1 VIRKKP
7 PTPNIATAAA
17 GVASEAP
24 VAGDPPD
31 PVRARNDDEYRC
43 YIYMWTE
50 RGRNAMSDDSETP
63 DSVSAT
69 VELVGEYEEI
79 ATILGR
85 TPGAMDELDPVSDD
99 MEAVL
104 EIVGR
109 TGGATKSRI
118 AEELPGDVTAD
129 FDADTVIHVLRVL
142 ELYELVT
149 LDGNT
154 WRPGPALTLE

>member
-1 VIRKKP
+1 
-7 PTPNIATAAA
+7 
-17 GVASEAP
+17 
-24 VAGDPPD
+24 
-31 PVRARNDDEYRC
+31 
-43 YIYMWTE
+43 
-50 RGRNAMSDDSETP
+50 MSDDSETP

-69 VELVGEYEEI
+69 VELEGKYDEI
-79 ATILGR
+79 AMILGR
-85 TPGAMDELDPVSDD
+85 TPGAMDELEPLTDD

-142 ELYELVT
+142 ELYELVR

-154 WRPGPALTLE
+154 WRPGPALTIE

>member
-1 VIRKKP
+1 
-7 PTPNIATAAA
+7 
-17 GVASEAP
+17 
-24 VAGDPPD
+24 
-31 PVRARNDDEYRC
+31 
-43 YIYMWTE
+43 
-50 RGRNAMSDDSETP
+50 MSDDSETP

-85 TPGAMDELDPVSDD
+85 SPGAMDELDPVTDD

-118 AEELPGDVTAD
+118 ADELPGDVTAD

-142 ELYELVT
+142 ELYELVR

-154 WRPGPALTLE
+154 WRPGPALTVE